1 MSIEARL
8 GKIENIL
15 EPRDKTIHVAWGNP
29 DEPGVYRLGKSDE
42 KTGPPMT
49 EAEIREVISSGT
61 VIFVNYEQRETMR
74 GLD

>member
-1 MSIEARL
+1 MSIETRL
-8 GKIENIL
+8 NKIENIL
-15 EPRDKTIHVAWGNP
+15 APRDKTIHLVWGDP
-29 DEPGVYRLGKSDE
+29 DEPGVYRLGMSDE

-49 EAEIREVISSGT
+49 EAEVMKTIPSGT